1 MKHIASLLLSA
12 LLLIPG
18 LALADQP
25 TTVLTEVRNTKGA
38 TVHVPYIDGANDETM
53 EKAANQL
60 LNDVAE
66 EMAGKAGRGG
76 TVSYEVTLDRP
87 SLVSVLLTA
96 KNGGSAYHKAVNID
110 LTSGKEFGLD
120 GFFFDNDKRKG
131 IVGAKTENVLF
142 TEDGVRVADHK
153 GGSYDH
159 FYSYGQLVPCVRIGD
174 IGRLLRVWK
183 LTENAAGKSITVQ
196 KGDLLAI
203 KLSANPT
210 TGMQWIRTIDGP
222 ADGLVGNG
230 ESFVIPRDTP
240 RDSSGASSGTLIQF
254 LGAMTPGTYTVRMSY
269 QKPWDKMGSIRQF
282 LYTVVVKE

>member
-12 LLLIPG
+12 LLLVPA

-38 TVHVPYIDGANDETM
+38 TVNVPYIDGANDETL

-60 LNDVAE
+60 LNDAAE
-66 EMAGKAGRGG
+66 DLAGKAGRGG

-96 KNGGSAYHKAVNID
+96 KNGGSTYHRAVNVD
-110 LTSGKEFGLD
+110 LTSGKEFGLN
-120 GFFFDNDKRKG
+120 GFFFDNDKRKEL
-131 IVGAKTENVLF
+131 VGSKAENVLF
-142 TEDGVRVADHK
+142 TESGVRVADHK
-153 GGSYDH
+153 GGSYDRY
-159 FYSYGQLVPCVRIGD
+159 YSYGQLVPCVRIGD

-183 LTENAAGKSITVQ
+183 LTENAAGKSITVH

-222 ADGLVGNG
+222 ANGLVANG
-230 ESFVIPRDTP
+230 ESFVMPRDTP
-240 RDSSGASSGTLIQF
+240 TDSSGASAGTLIQF

-269 QKPWDKMGSIRQF
+269 QKPWDKMGGIRQF
-282 LYTVVVKE
+282 TYTVIVKE

>member
-240 RDSSGASSGTLIQF
+240 RDSSGASAGTLIQF

>member
-12 LLLIPG
+12 LLLVPG

-25 TTVLTEVRNTKGA
+25 TTVLTEGRNTKGA
-38 TVHVPYIDGANDETM
+38 TVNVPYIDGANDETL

-60 LNDVAE
+60 LNDAAE
-66 EMAGKAGRGG
+66 DLAGKAGRGG

-96 KNGGSAYHKAVNID
+96 KNGGSTYHRAVNVD
-110 LTSGKEFGLD
+110 LTSGKEFGLN
-120 GFFFDNDKRKG
+120 GFFFDNDKRKEL
-131 IVGAKTENVLF
+131 VGSKAENVLF
-142 TEDGVRVADHK
+142 TESGVRVADHK
-153 GGSYDH
+153 GGSYDRY
-159 FYSYGQLVPCVRIGD
+159 YSYGQLVPCVRIGD

-183 LTENAAGKSITVQ
+183 LTENAAGKSITVH

-222 ADGLVGNG
+222 ANGLVANG
-230 ESFVIPRDTP
+230 ESFVMPRDTP
-240 RDSSGASSGTLIQF
+240 TDSSGASAGTLIQF

-269 QKPWDKMGSIRQF
+269 QKPWDKMGGIRQF
-282 LYTVVVKE
+282 TYTVIVKE

>member
-12 LLLIPG
+12 LLLVPG

-38 TVHVPYIDGANDETM
+38 TVNVPYFDGANDETL

-60 LNDVAE
+60 LNDAAE
-66 EMAGKAGRGG
+66 DLAGKAGRGG

-96 KNGGSAYHKAVNID
+96 KNGGSTYHRAVNVD
-110 LTSGKEFGLD
+110 LTSGKEFGLN
-120 GFFFDNDKRKG
+120 GFFFDNDKRKEL
-131 IVGAKTENVLF
+131 VGSKAENVLF
-142 TEDGVRVADHK
+142 TESGVRVADHK
-153 GGSYDH
+153 GGSYDRY
-159 FYSYGQLVPCVRIGD
+159 YSYGQLVPCVRIGD

-183 LTENAAGKSITVQ
+183 LTENAAGKSITVH

-222 ADGLVGNG
+222 ANGLVANG
-230 ESFVIPRDTP
+230 ESFVMPRDTP
-240 RDSSGASSGTLIQF
+240 TDSSGASAGTLIQF

-269 QKPWDKMGSIRQF
+269 QKPWDKMGGIRQF
-282 LYTVVVKE
+282 TYTVIVKE

>member
-12 LLLIPG
+12 LLLVPG

-38 TVHVPYIDGANDETM
+38 TVNVPYIDGANDETL

-60 LNDVAE
+60 LNDAAE
-66 EMAGKAGRGG
+66 DLAGKAGRGG

-96 KNGGSAYHKAVNID
+96 KNGGSTYHRAVNVD
-110 LTSGKEFGLD
+110 LTSGKEFGLN
-120 GFFFDNDKRKG
+120 GFFFDNDKRKEL
-131 IVGAKTENVLF
+131 VGSKAENVLF
-142 TEDGVRVADHK
+142 TESGVRVADHK
-153 GGSYDH
+153 GGSYDRY
-159 FYSYGQLVPCVRIGD
+159 YSYGQLVPCVRIGD

-183 LTENAAGKSITVQ
+183 LTENAAGKSITVH

-222 ADGLVGNG
+222 ANGLVANG
-230 ESFVIPRDTP
+230 ESFVMPRDTP
-240 RDSSGASSGTLIQF
+240 TDSSGASAGTLIQF

-269 QKPWDKMGSIRQF
+269 QKPWDKMGGIRQF
-282 LYTVVVKE
+282 TYTVIVKE